1 MLNEPPSGETATPA
15 HAGDPSGVPAGV
27 REDGPAPAWGL
38 WVGVLLVF
46 AAVFVAASLLL
57 YRGRLLYDNDS
68 YYHLAVAREIAA
80 HGLPHDLPWARFSVM
95 RHGFGDKEV
104 LFHFLLAPFAALSP
118 AGDPLLGGRLALAFC
133 DALLAAAL
141 AYLGLRAVGPWGAAL
156 PFALFYSSPELA
168 WRLIR
173 LRPELLSLLL
183 LLLVLWAAAR
193 ERYRLL
199 AALAALYALS
209 YTAFHA
215 LLGLCC
221 LLFLFFGLV
230 RRRWDWR
237 LPLYAALG
245 VGLGLVVHPHFPKNL
260 EVWVVQSIE
269 FFRLRG
275 ELDAGTE
282 FRANASDVVLQVN
295 LAWLLG
301 MAALAAAAPPAT
313 APASRRSHRAEVQI
327 ETAARA
333 ADAFGVAA
341 GTFGVLYLLMSRFS
355 VYFFPFA
362 TLWALFELSRRRT
375 GQLPERPG
383 SQLSRPRWRGWSSS
397 SGRRLPLG
405 AAFGLAL
412 LAGLPV
418 AAREL
423 ATYERRTDPG
433 PGAVRTADRA
443 ALALAL
449 PAGSRVAAPW
459 RSTALYVFYAPRARY
474 LDLLDPVFMAVP
486 HPEAYAAQEK
496 LFAGDEPDAPLAAV
510 AQLDSELIAF
520 PSTPETTRLAARLE
534 GDPRVLAAHRGF
546 NSVFRILPSAQ
557 RAFVLDWRVALV
569 AASAPR
575 AGTGAVNLIALI
587 AATPLSG
594 IPYVP
599 YPRLPPPARSGANA
613 AAAPGGG
620 LAALADLSHL
630 EGYVD
635 GRRMGAGARGGCLQ
649 FVHDEEADSPI
660 HVTYEL
666 APSGPSSLALD
677 GRSMVSTAANLGA
690 VLGQGLLVPVNLA
703 PGRHT
708 LTVLTCPDGG
718 APPRVGFYL
727 LRRERGN

>member
-1 MLNEPPSGETATPA
+1 MLNEPPSGEPA
-15 HAGDPSGVPAGV
+15 RADPIKAPARAGDPTAIPAQAGDPRGAPAGV
-27 REDGPAPAWGL
+27 PENGPGPAWGL
-38 WVGVLLVF
+38 WIGVLLVF

-95 RHGFGDKEV
+95 RQGFGDKEV
-104 LFHFLLAPFAALSP
+104 LFHFLLAPFTALSP
-118 AGDPLLGGRLALAFC
+118 AGDPLLGGRLALALC

-245 VGLGLVVHPHFPKNL
+245 AGLGLVVHPHFPKNL

-282 FRANASDVVLQVN
+282 FRANASDVALLVN

-313 APASRRSHRAEVQI
+313 APASRPPRRAQVEI

-362 TLWALFELSRRRT
+362 TLWALFELSRRR
-375 GQLPERPG
+375 
-383 SQLSRPRWRGWSSS
+383 SSS
-397 SGRRLPLG
+397 EGRRLPLG
-405 AAFGLAL
+405 AALGLAL
-412 LAGLPV
+412 LAGLPA

-449 PAGSRVAAPW
+449 PAGCRVAAPW
-459 RSTALYVFYAPRARY
+459 RSTALYVFYAPRALY

-496 LFAGDEPDAPLAAV
+496 LFAGEEPDAPLATV

-520 PSTPETTRLAARLE
+520 PSTPETARLAARLE
-534 GDPRVLAAHRGF
+534 GDPRVLAVHRGF
-546 NSVFRILPSAQ
+546 NSVFRILPAAQ
-557 RAFVLDWRVALV
+557 RAFVLDWQVAPV
-569 AASAPR
+569 AASAPL
-575 AGTGAVNLIALI
+575 AGTAAVPFI

-594 IPYVP
+594 IAHVP
-599 YPRLPPPARSGANA
+599 YPRLPPPARRGADA
-613 AAAPGGG
+613 ADAPGG

-635 GRRMGAGARGGCLQ
+635 GRRMGAVGRGGCLQ
-649 FVHDEEADSPI
+649 FLHEEEADSPI

-666 APSGPSSLALD
+666 APSGPSSIALD
-677 GRSMVSTAANLGA
+677 GRSIVSTTANLGA
-690 VLGQGLLVPVNLA
+690 VLGQGLLVPVTLA

-708 LTVLTCPDGG
+708 LTVLTCPDAG